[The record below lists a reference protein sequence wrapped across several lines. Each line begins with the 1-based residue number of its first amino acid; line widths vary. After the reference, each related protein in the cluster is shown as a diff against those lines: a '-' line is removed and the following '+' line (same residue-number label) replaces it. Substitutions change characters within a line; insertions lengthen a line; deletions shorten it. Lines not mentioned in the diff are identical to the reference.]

1 MRCFSTHCTCLY
13 PCGGACAC
21 VLWLPRLGGLCAQYP
36 DHARFMPARSVPSP
50 SCSSALEKNDNVQT
64 FRTHFENNQ
73 VGVITRQYVFTN
85 LYGTLGCIRHG
96 PIVNT
101 ESAYLSRTHPHP
113 HTHAH
118 AHTRTPDRLSTRPL
132 LNSDEKRWIIFQLLK
147 AVAGCHT
154 NNVCHG
160 DIKLDNVLL
169 TSWNWVFLTDFASFK
184 PTRIPVDNPAAFS
197 FFFDT
202 SGRQGEYPF
211 WSFFFTI
218 DVHPHHH
225 YFCSHESFLS
235 ACSFGSAACY
245 IAPERFY
252 IPDNTEGT
260 DAHICRFDGQLLPA
274 MDIFSLGCVIYE
286 LVTDGKVRTHACT
299 RHPPTVHTNLSCPLL
314 F

>member
-1 MRCFSTHCTCLY
+1 MPAAPYRLHRAALHSRRMTTYRHSELTLKTTKSVSSLASTCLRI
-13 PCGGACAC
+13 CTVRWAAFAM
-21 VLWLPRLGGLCAQYP
+21 AQ
-36 DHARFMPARSVPSP
+36 
-50 SCSSALEKNDNVQT
+50 SSTPNRPT
-64 FRTHFENNQ
+64 
-73 VGVITRQYVFTN
+73 Y
-85 LYGTLGCIRHG
+85 HG
-96 PIVNT
+96 PTPI
-101 ESAYLSRTHPHP
+101 HI
-113 HTHAH
+113 HTHT
-118 AHTRTPDRLSTRPL
+118 HTHLQPDRLSTRPL

-211 WSFFFTI
+211 WSFFFTT

-225 YFCSHESFLS
+225 YICSHESFLS